1 MRRVK
6 GMRVAG
12 RAPKRLAA
20 LAVMASMAVAVTAC
34 GSSDS
39 TSTSTGSS
47 ATATAASDGASGTL
61 SVAFPATAQVGWQ
74 KVIDD
79 FEKANPDVKVN
90 ATFAPFATFF
100 QLLSTQLQANAGP
113 DVFYVP
119 PGSSLALSL
128 QNAAAD
134 GVIAPLDDRPWA
146 KDIAPQYKDVVSHDG
161 KVYGLVNGV
170 FTGFMLTNEDQFA
183 ELGLEH
189 PQTMDELLSMCKTI
203 SEKGLTPVAL
213 GGGFPPD
220 LVNLIGILL
229 PNYVDGPDPQW
240 IHERN
245 EDKNTFAESEG
256 WRESLQ
262 AIVDMKDAGC
272 FDKGVAGTSR
282 DSATARFASGKALM
296 YPIIQPQLATVL
308 AAKPAFEWSVAPL
321 PGDGPDTT
329 YLSIM
334 VDPLVGLNAKSKN
347 KALAEKFLDFV
358 ATPEESA
365 AYNEAQQ
372 TISPSDFVAGTFPE
386 FMEPLSEYLEPGG
399 NNVIG
404 QPNSW
409 KSATTNTTLSNDLA
423 GLLTGQKSV
432 DDILAALD
440 TTYGK

>member
-1 MRRVK
+1 MAT
-6 GMRVAG
+6 VALG
-12 RAPKRLAA
+12 
-20 LAVMASMAVAVTAC
+20 VSAC
-34 GSSDS
+34 GSSDNTDTATAS
-39 TSTSTGSS
+39 GSS
-47 ATATAASDGASGTL
+47 TAATATADSGSGLSGTL
-61 SVAFPATAQVGWQ
+61 KVAFPATAQAGWS

-100 QLLSTQLQANAGP
+100 QLVSTQLNANAGP

-134 GVIAPLDDRPWA
+134 GVLAPLDDRPFA
-146 KDIAPQYKDVVSHDG
+146 KDIAPAYKDIVTHDG

-170 FTGFMLTNEDQFA
+170 FTSFMLTNEDKFK
-183 ELGLEH
+183 ELGLT
-189 PQTMDELLSMCKTI
+189 PPKTMDELKSMCKTI
-203 SEKGLTPVAL
+203 SDKGLVPIAI

-220 LVNLIGILL
+220 LVNLMGALL

-240 IHERN
+240 IHDRN
-245 EDKNTFAESEG
+245 EGKNTFKDSEG
-256 WRESLQ
+256 WRTSLQ
-262 AIVDMKDAGC
+262 RVVDLKDAGC

-282 DSATARFASGKALM
+282 ESATAQFASGKALM

-308 AAKPAFEWSVAPL
+308 AAKPAFEWSVIPI

-329 YLSIM
+329 YLSTQ
-334 VDPLVGLNAKSKN
+334 VDPLVGVNAKSKN
-347 KALAEKFLDFV
+347 PELANAFIDFV
-358 ATPEESA
+358 ASPQESR

-372 TISPSDFVAGTFPE
+372 TVAPADWVAGEFPE
-386 FMEPLSEYLEPGG
+386 FMAPLKPWLQEGG
-399 NNVIG
+399 NNVVG

-409 KSATTNTTLSNDLA
+409 KSASTNATLSTDLA

-432 DDILAALD
+432 DDILGDLD
-440 TTYGK
+440 DTYGK